1 MDSIRTFKFN
11 ITFIRSWVTEIDGKS
26 EQEAKTYL
34 GFLDTSYL
42 FSYAFFMFLSGIVAE
57 RVDLRLFL
65 SLGMMLSGLLTV
77 MFGMAYSLNIHSLW
91 YLLFVQVKLGL
102 GFQLFALPKLTLD
115 CNRNHYF
122 VRRICLR

>member
-1 MDSIRTFKFN
+1 MQSDNQLQLKLFDSIRNFKFN
-11 ITFIRSWVTEIDGKS
+11 IPFIRSWVTEIDGKS

-91 YLLFVQVKLGL
+91 YLLFVQVKFGS
-102 GFQLFALPKLTLD
+102 GSD
-115 CNRNHYF
+115 CLL
-122 VRRICLR
+122 CQS